1 MLLHCHF
8 GGEQRERDR
17 EEVRTWFG
25 AVIGGVVEATGDG
38 EYSRRVRR
46 IAGDGGE

>member
-1 MLLHCHF
+1 MFKLRQCKGERSR
-8 GGEQRERDR
+8 GG
-17 EEVRTWFG
+17 TWFG

-38 EYSRRVRR
+38 EYGRRVRH